1 MEEDVYSEEED
12 ETEEDDEEE
21 EETEEESEDEDTVEE
36 EEEDD
41 KKGTKIKPKP
51 TAAPEKGKKRS
62 IEEEANVEDR
72 DKETRTTKFGDGA
85 TKGRPQ
91 VVQEK
96 QENRQVVLPCF
107 GGKTMQNIVLSRM
120 KTHPPPPPAPKK
132 AAKAKSVKKTWVDL
146 KLRVKEDG
154 EGRPRIEKFGQGL
167 KESQVENDMIFVGN
181 VNYFVLS

>member
-1 MEEDVYSEEED
+1 M
-12 ETEEDDEEE
+12 
-21 EETEEESEDEDTVEE
+21 
-36 EEEDD
+36 
-41 KKGTKIKPKP
+41 TKNKPKP
-51 TAAPEKGKKRS
+51 TTAPEKGKKRS
-62 IEEEANVEDR
+62 IEEEASVEDR
-72 DKETRTTKFGDGA
+72 DKETRTTKFGDNA

-107 GGKTMQNIVLSRM
+107 WGKTMQNIVLSRM

-132 AAKAKSVKKTWVDL
+132 AAKAKSGKKTWVDL

-167 KESQVENDMIFVGN
+167 KESQVGKKCDFCGKCE
-181 VNYFVLS
+181 